1 MSMNLWFSGYG
12 LWQQWQEAHAY
23 EQPILT
29 SEDTFGCPTCGK
41 VFTTKRSWK
50 NHNAV
55 HQGES
60 LVCRLCGKQQSS
72 RTNYTRH
79 LKTQHGV
86 DNTYQAVDE
95 TRDVDQVWN
104 KLVKFFFCGLIYN
117 YKNIVSC
124 LLITHRLVLGYYDY
138 GLLEEGLVSCSECLQ
153 TFKNQGSLI
162 HHMGVHRGETTCRV
176 CGKVQSR
183 VANLRRHLAKVHGM
197 NMELQPLPP
206 GQPENVTF
214 TV

>member
-104 KLVKFFFCGLIYN
+104 KLVRLFLWSDLKQKKHSQPSSN
-117 YKNIVSC
+117 NPSSC
-124 LLITHRLVLGYYDY
+124 PRILWLWPSRGRA
-138 GLLEEGLVSCSECLQ
+138 GLLLRVSPNLQ
-153 TFKNQGSLI
+153 
-162 HHMGVHRGETTCRV
+162 E
-176 CGKVQSR
+176 
-183 VANLRRHLAKVHGM
+183 
-197 NMELQPLPP
+197 P
-206 GQPENVTF
+206 GQSYPPHGSAQGGDHMQGLWQSAEQGGKP
-214 TV
+214 